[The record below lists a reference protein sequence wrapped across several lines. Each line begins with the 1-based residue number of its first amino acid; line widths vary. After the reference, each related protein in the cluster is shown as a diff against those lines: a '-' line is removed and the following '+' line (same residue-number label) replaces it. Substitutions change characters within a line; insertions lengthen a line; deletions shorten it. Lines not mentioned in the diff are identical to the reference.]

1 MVIWFLLNRNA
12 DSAKSWQTNWVMDIF
27 DITKGVGIS
36 LSAGAF
42 HMEAYFTSTK
52 DFCQID
58 PAYINKW

>member
-1 MVIWFLLNRNA
+1 MHKLWSFDFYWMGMQI
-12 DSAKSWQTNWVMDIF
+12 QQNWVMDIF